1 MKIDANAHDRLSR
14 ATACAI
20 AAARAIDAI
29 RLWRD
34 QLTPQEFERVRRRL
48 RLMTEH
54 DAANLWE
61 KPDGPTANR

>member
-1 MKIDANAHDRLSR
+1 MKINAPDSDRLTR
-14 ATACAI
+14 AVACAL

-34 QLTPQEFERVRRRL
+34 QLTPQECEKVRRRL

-61 KPDGPTANR
+61 NSSQNTL